1 MMTHELACIRTGV
14 FAVENFV
21 SELSVNAKAEI
32 NLKIRKQTAADAQAF
47 FAELDEIYS
56 ITKKVATGIR
66 EDEKLTELQ
75 AATLMLELMQVTELK
90 QENAKLRERV
100 QQKKAAVVIFAADTA
115 VERQKYADILVDVV
129 DELEGLKVEVASLSS
144 GMDASDQYSITA
156 TKFTKE
162 TENLQVK
169 LEGSQEVVQNARAH
183 SRIQTANEIALVG
196 LRDIISELV
205 KITSSA
211 KKASVSV
218 LDERILVE
226 LKMAALGDEMSKR
239 GLEYIELSESAERDR
254 ACAAYL
260 AALLSD
266 TRWVCASV
274 GKELTNELYE
284 LMAEV
289 ETVNVAVFT
298 AESSFV
304 STFEEMEQRI
314 AELRNVL
321 DMAQGEAEESR
332 RAEAGQHKSQAEK
345 ERLLEF
351 ARSELVRFI
360 SFGPF
365 ILCWYNMAYTA
376 FRVCE

>member
-21 SELSVNAKAEI
+21 SELSVNAKAEL
-32 NLKIRKQTAADAQAF
+32 NLEIRKQTAADAQAF

-75 AATLMLELMQVTELK
+75 AASLMLELMQVTELK

-144 GMDASDQYSITA
+144 GMDASDQNSITA
-156 TKFTKE
+156 TKLTKE

-183 SRIQTANEIALVG
+183 SRIQTANEIALLG

-211 KKASVSV
+211 KKASWSV

-226 LKMAALGDEMSKR
+226 LKMAALDDEMSKR

-274 GKELTNELYE
+274 GKKLTNELYE

-321 DMAQGEAEESR
+321 DMAKGKAEESR
-332 RAEAGQHKSQAEK
+332 RAEAGQHKNQAEK

-360 SFGPF
+360 SFAPL